1 METVN
6 SESKKKIRKLDIVML
21 QFSVMVYSLSTVAGN
36 MASKH
41 EFLSLGYILFFGL
54 DFFILGVY
62 AILWQQI
69 IKRFQLSIA
78 YANKAMTL
86 LWSMVWNFLI
96 FSPGITVK
104 KVIGV
109 LIVMAGVVVMNMG
122 EDKDV

>member
-1 METVN
+1 MINMGVKAKNE
-6 SESKKKIRKLDIVML
+6 KLLNIIML

-41 EFLSLGYILFFGL
+41 DFLSAGYILFFGL

-69 IKRFQLSIA
+69 IKRFQLSVA

-96 FSPGITVK
+96 FSQGITVK
-104 KVIGV
+104 KVLGV

-122 EDKDV
+122 EGKDV

>member
-1 METVN
+1 MP
-6 SESKKKIRKLDIVML
+6 SENKKKINKLNIIML

-36 MASKH
+36 MASKYD
-41 EFLSLGYILFFGL
+41 FLSPGYILFFGL

-69 IKRFQLSIA
+69 IKKFQLSVA

-86 LWSMVWNFLI
+86 LWSMVWNFMI
-96 FSPGITVK
+96 FSQGITVK

-109 LIVMAGVVVMNMG
+109 LVVMAGVIVMNMG

>member
-1 METVN
+1 MEKN
-6 SESKKKIRKLDIVML
+6 KSKINKLDIVML

-41 EFLSLGYILFFGL
+41 DFLSPYYILFFGL

-69 IKRFQLSIA
+69 IKRFQLSVA

-96 FSPGITVK
+96 FSQGITVK

-109 LIVMAGVVVMNMG
+109 LIVMVGVVVMNMG
-122 EDKDV
+122 EGKDV

>member
-1 METVN
+1 MEQN
-6 SESKKKIRKLDIVML
+6 NKSKIKKLDIVML

-41 EFLSLGYILFFGL
+41 DFLSLGYILFFGL

-69 IKRFQLSIA
+69 IKRFQLSVA

-96 FSPGITVK
+96 FSQGITVK

-122 EDKDV
+122 EGKDV

>member
-96 FSPGITVK
+96 FSQGITVK

>member
-1 METVN
+1 MNT
-6 SESKKKIRKLDIVML
+6 RVMNVILL
-21 QFSVMVYSLSTVAGN
+21 QFAVMVYSLSTVAGN

-96 FSPGITVK
+96 FSQGITVK

>member
-1 METVN
+1 MEQN
-6 SESKKKIRKLDIVML
+6 NKSKIKKLDIVML

-41 EFLSLGYILFFGL
+41 DFLSPYYILFFGL

-96 FSPGITVK
+96 FSQGITVK

-122 EDKDV
+122 EGKDV

>member
-1 METVN
+1 MEQN
-6 SESKKKIRKLDIVML
+6 NKSKIKKLDIVML

-41 EFLSLGYILFFGL
+41 EFLSIGYILFFGL

-96 FSPGITVK
+96 FSQGITPK

-122 EDKDV
+122 EGKDV

>member
-1 METVN
+1 MEQN
-6 SESKKKIRKLDIVML
+6 NKSKIKKLDIVML

-69 IKRFQLSIA
+69 IKRFQLSVA

-96 FSPGITVK
+96 FSQGITVK

-122 EDKDV
+122 EGKDV

>member
-1 METVN
+1 MEQN
-6 SESKKKIRKLDIVML
+6 NKSKIKKLDIVML

-41 EFLSLGYILFFGL
+41 DFLSPYCILFFGL

-69 IKRFQLSIA
+69 IKRFQLSVA

-96 FSPGITVK
+96 FSQGITVK

-109 LIVMAGVVVMNMG
+109 LIVMVGVVVMNMG
-122 EDKDV
+122 EGKDV

>member
-1 METVN
+1 MEQN
-6 SESKKKIRKLDIVML
+6 NKSKIKKLDIVML

-41 EFLSLGYILFFGL
+41 EFLSPYYILFFGL

-69 IKRFQLSIA
+69 IKRFQLSVA

-96 FSPGITVK
+96 FSQGITVK

-122 EDKDV
+122 EGKDV

>member
-96 FSPGITVK
+96 FSQGITVK

-122 EDKDV
+122 EGKDV

>member
-1 METVN
+1 MEQN
-6 SESKKKIRKLDIVML
+6 NKSKIKKLDIVML

-41 EFLSLGYILFFGL
+41 DFLSLGYILFFGL

-69 IKRFQLSIA
+69 IKRFQLSVA

-96 FSPGITVK
+96 FSQGITPK
-104 KVIGV
+104 KIIGV

-122 EDKDV
+122 EGKDV

>member
-1 METVN
+1 VN

-96 FSPGITVK
+96 FSQGITVK

-109 LIVMAGVVVMNMG
+109 LIVMAGVIAMNMG

>member
-1 METVN
+1 MS
-6 SESKKKIRKLDIVML
+6 SESKKRIGKLDIVML

-41 EFLSLGYILFFGL
+41 ECLSPGYILFFGL
-54 DFFILGVY
+54 DFCILGVY

-69 IKRFQLSIA
+69 IKKFQLSVA

-96 FSPGITVK
+96 FSQGITV
-104 KVIGV
+104 
-109 LIVMAGVVVMNMG
+109 
-122 EDKDV
+122 

>member
-1 METVN
+1 VN
-6 SESKKKIRKLDIVML
+6 SESKKKKIRKLDIVML

-96 FSPGITVK
+96 FSQGITVK

-109 LIVMAGVVVMNMG
+109 LIVMTGVVVMNMG

>member
-1 METVN
+1 MTSET
-6 SESKKKIRKLDIVML
+6 KKKISKLDIVML
-21 QFSVMVYSLSTVAGN
+21 QFSVVVYSLSTVAGN
-36 MASKH
+36 MASKQD
-41 EFLSLGYILFFGL
+41 FLSLGFFLFFGL

-69 IKRFQLSIA
+69 IKRFQLSVA

-96 FSPGITVK
+96 FSQGITVK

-109 LIVMAGVVVMNMG
+109 LIVMAGVIVMNIEG
-122 EDKDV
+122 DKDV

>member
-1 METVN
+1 MN
-6 SESKKKIRKLDIVML
+6 MPSENKKKINKLNIIML

-36 MASKH
+36 MASKYD
-41 EFLSLGYILFFGL
+41 FLSPGYILFFGL

-69 IKRFQLSIA
+69 IKKFQLSVA

-86 LWSMVWNFLI
+86 LWSMVWNFMI
-96 FSPGITVK
+96 FSQGITVK

-109 LIVMAGVVVMNMG
+109 LVVMAGVIVMNMG

>member
-1 METVN
+1 MP
-6 SESKKKIRKLDIVML
+6 SENKKKINKLNIIML

-36 MASKH
+36 MASKYD
-41 EFLSLGYILFFGL
+41 FLSLGYILFFGL

-69 IKRFQLSIA
+69 IKKFQLSVA

-86 LWSMVWNFLI
+86 LWSMVWNFII
-96 FSPGITVK
+96 FSQGITVK

-109 LIVMAGVVVMNMG
+109 LVVMAGVVVMNMG